1 MLFTFNEFITARNS
15 IMESQEKTAVIAFGR
30 FNPPTLGH
38 LKVINAVKSHAESCS
53 GVPMIFLSHS
63 EDQEK
68 NPLSYDDKYNYLTLS
83 APSGVK
89 VVKSE
94 SKTIY
99 QVLGFLSSTGFKKVV
114 FVAGDDRIDGFQSL
128 KKLKERFNFND
139 IEVVSSGNRGIG
151 SLDNVENVSSSA
163 LRKLAL
169 DGNKN
174 DFIKYSALFNNLPKA
189 EEMYGK
195 VRLGMGLDV

>member
-38 LKVINAVKSHAESCS
+38 LKVMNAVKSHAESCS

-68 NPLSYDDKYNYLTLS
+68 NPLSYDDKYNYLMLS

-99 QVLGFLSSTGFKKVV
+99 QVLEFLSSTGFKKVV
-114 FVAGDDRIDGFQSL
+114 FVAGEDRLDGFQSL

-151 SLDNVENVSSSA
+151 NLDNVENVSSSA